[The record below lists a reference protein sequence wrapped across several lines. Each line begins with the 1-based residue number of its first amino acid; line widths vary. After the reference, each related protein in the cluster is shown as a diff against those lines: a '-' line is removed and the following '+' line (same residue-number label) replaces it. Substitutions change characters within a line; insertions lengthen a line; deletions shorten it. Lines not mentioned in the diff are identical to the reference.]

1 MNTTAWATVLAKP
14 VEPGR
19 DHIRGD
25 ARAAVT
31 LVEYG
36 DYECPYC
43 RNAHGV
49 VAALERQLLGQMS
62 FVYRHFPLVTL
73 HPHAQSA
80 AEAAESAGRQQ
91 KFWPMHDSLFTA
103 QKLLSYDFLISAA
116 RTLGLDERS
125 FDSELT
131 GHLHLPRIRDD
142 FMSGV
147 RSGVNGTPAFYIN
160 GVRHAGAWDFES
172 LLTALY
178 QATARGVKLMT

>member
-1 MNTTAWATVLAKP
+1 MNTSAWATVLAKP
-14 VEPGR
+14 VQPGR
-19 DHIRGD
+19 DHIRGA
-25 ARAAVT
+25 ARSVVT

-43 RNAHGV
+43 RAAHGI
-49 VAALERQLLGQMS
+49 VAALEKQLGGQMS

-103 QKLLSYDFLISAA
+103 EKLLTHDFLIAA
-116 RTLGLDERS
+116 AHALGLDERS
-125 FDSELT
+125 FDAELM
-131 GHLHLPRIRDD
+131 GHLHLARIRDD
-142 FMSGV
+142 FMGGV

-160 GVRHAGAWDFES
+160 GVRHQGAWDFES
-172 LLTALY
+172 LLTALN
-178 QATARGVKLMT
+178 QASMRGMKLMT